1 MKKVVRFSVMLL
13 TTFVLLLTG
22 CRNNSK
28 TAIPDSAELSVTQLV
43 QRGEYLV
50 TIMGCNDCHS
60 PKEIGPKGPEILA
73 NLILSGY
80 PATRPFQK
88 VEPELIKKGWIL
100 FNADLTAAAG
110 PWGVS
115 FAANL
120 TSDQT
125 GIGNWTEENFRRAL
139 KEGKYKGL
147 ESFRM
152 LLPPMPWSNF
162 IVISDED
169 IKAIF
174 QYLKS
179 TVPVNNIVPI
189 PLSPEQI
196 Q

>member
-1 MKKVVRFSVMLL
+1 MKNVLRFTLMSLAAFFLL
-13 TTFVLLLTG
+13 ITG

-28 TAIPDSAELSVTQLV
+28 TATAENAELSVEQLV
-43 QRGEYLV
+43 QKGEYLV

-60 PKEIGPKGPEILA
+60 PKEMGPQGPV
-73 NLILSGY
+73 LIADLMLSGY
-80 PATRPFQK
+80 PASRPFQK
-88 VEPELIKKGWIL
+88 AEPGLIEKGWIL

-147 ESFRM
+147 AGLRM
-152 LLPPMPWSNF
+152 LLPPMPWANF
-162 IVISDED
+162 AVISDED
-169 IKAIF
+169 IKSIF

-179 TVPVNNIVPI
+179 TKAVNNVVPLPI
-189 PLSPEQI
+189 SPEQN

>member
-1 MKKVVRFSVMLL
+1 MKKVLRFSVMLL
-13 TTFVLLLTG
+13 VALVLLLPG

-28 TAIPDSAELSVTQLV
+28 TAIAESSELSVEQLV
-43 QRGEYLV
+43 QKGEYLV

-60 PKEIGPKGPEILA
+60 PKEMGAQGPVVIADLM
-73 NLILSGY
+73 LSGY
-80 PATRPFQK
+80 PADRPFQK
-88 VEPELIKKGWIL
+88 AEPEMIRKGWIL

-115 FAANL
+115 FAANI

-139 KEGKYKGL
+139 KEGRYKGL
-147 ESFRM
+147 AGFRM
-152 LLPPMPWSNF
+152 LLPPMPWANF
-162 IVISDED
+162 AVISDED
-169 IKAIF
+169 IKSVF

-179 TVPVNNIVPI
+179 TKPVNNIVPI
-189 PLSPEQI
+189 AVTPDQN

>member
-1 MKKVVRFSVMLL
+1 MKKALWFSVMSLGA
-13 TTFVLLLTG
+13 FILLLTG
-22 CRNNSK
+22 CRNSSK
-28 TAIPDSAELSVTQLV
+28 TAIAENTELSVTQLIEK
-43 QRGEYLV
+43 GNYFV

-60 PKEIGPKGPEILA
+60 PKELGPQGPEVVPDLM
-73 NLILSGY
+73 LSGY
-80 PATRPFQK
+80 PALRPFKK
-88 VEPELIKKGWIL
+88 VDPELIKKGWIL
-100 FNADLTAAAG
+100 FDADLTAAAG

-139 KEGKYKGL
+139 KEGRYKGL
-147 ESFRM
+147 EASRM
-152 LLPPMPWSNF
+152 LLPPMPWANFTGISN
-162 IVISDED
+162 DD

-179 TVPVNNIVPI
+179 TKPVSNVV
-189 PLSPEQI
+189 PLSISPVQN

>member
-60 PKEIGPKGPEILA
+60 PKEMGPKGPEIIA

-139 KEGKYKGL
+139 KEGRYKGL
-147 ESFRM
+147 EGFRM

-162 IVISDED
+162 TVISDED

>member
-1 MKKVVRFSVMLL
+1 MLL
-13 TTFVLLLTG
+13 VALVLLLPG

-28 TAIPDSAELSVTQLV
+28 TAIAESTELSVEQLV
-43 QRGEYLV
+43 QKGEYLV

-60 PKEIGPKGPEILA
+60 PKEMGAQGPVVIADLM
-73 NLILSGY
+73 LSGY
-80 PATRPFQK
+80 PADRPFQK
-88 VEPELIKKGWIL
+88 AEPEMIRKGWIL

-115 FAANL
+115 FAANI

-139 KEGKYKGL
+139 KEGRYKGL
-147 ESFRM
+147 AGFRM
-152 LLPPMPWSNF
+152 LLPPMPWANF
-162 IVISDED
+162 AVISDED
-169 IKAIF
+169 IKSVF

-179 TVPVNNIVPI
+179 TKPVNNIVPI
-189 PLSPEQI
+189 AVTSDQN

>member
-13 TTFVLLLTG
+13 ITPVLLLAG
-22 CRNNSK
+22 CRNNPK
-28 TAIPDSAELSVTQLV
+28 TAAPEIAELSTEQLV

-60 PKEIGPKGPEILA
+60 PKEMGPQGPVLIA
-73 NLILSGY
+73 DLILSGY
-80 PATRPFQK
+80 PAARPFEK

-125 GIGNWTEENFRRAL
+125 GIGNWTEENFKRAL

-147 ESFRM
+147 EVSRM

-162 IVISDED
+162 AVISDED
-169 IKAIF
+169 ISAIF
-174 QYLKS
+174 QYLRS
-179 TVPVNNIVPI
+179 TKPVSNVVPQPI
-189 PLSPEQI
+189 SPEQI

>member
-1 MKKVVRFSVMLL
+1 MKNVLRFSVMSLA
-13 TTFVLLLTG
+13 TFVLLLTG
-22 CRNNSK
+22 CRNNPK
-28 TAIPDSAELSVTQLV
+28 TTMAENTELSVEQLIEK
-43 QRGEYLV
+43 GKYFV

-60 PKEIGPKGPEILA
+60 PKEMGPQGPAVIADL
-73 NLILSGY
+73 LLSGY
-80 PATRPFQK
+80 PATRPFKK

-100 FNADLTAAAG
+100 FDADLTAAAG

-139 KEGKYKGL
+139 KEGRYKGL
-147 ESFRM
+147 EGSRM
-152 LLPPMPWSNF
+152 LLPPMPWANFTGISN
-162 IVISDED
+162 ED

-179 TVPVNNIVPI
+179 TKPVNNVVPL
-189 PLSPEQI
+189 PVVPEQN

>member
-1 MKKVVRFSVMLL
+1 MKNVLRFTLMSLAAFFLL
-13 TTFVLLLTG
+13 ITG

-28 TAIPDSAELSVTQLV
+28 TPMAENSELSVEQLV
-43 QRGEYLV
+43 QNGEYLV

-60 PKEIGPKGPEILA
+60 PKEMGPQGPV
-73 NLILSGY
+73 LIADLMLSGY
-80 PATRPFQK
+80 PASRPFQK
-88 VEPELIKKGWIL
+88 AEPGLIEKGWIL

-147 ESFRM
+147 AGLRM
-152 LLPPMPWSNF
+152 LLPPMPWANF
-162 IVISDED
+162 AEISDED
-169 IKAIF
+169 IKSIF

-179 TVPVNNIVPI
+179 TKPVNNVVPLPI
-189 PLSPEQI
+189 SPEQN

>member
-1 MKKVVRFSVMLL
+1 MKKIVQFSVMLL
-13 TTFVLLLTG
+13 TTFILLLTG

-28 TAIPDSAELSVTQLV
+28 TAIPESAELSVTQLV
-43 QRGEYLV
+43 QKGEYLV
-50 TIMGCNDCHS
+50 TIMGCNDCHT
-60 PKEIGPKGPEILA
+60 PKEMGPQGPEVITD
-73 NLILSGY
+73 LILSGY
-80 PATRPFQK
+80 PATRPFEK

-125 GIGNWTEENFRRAL
+125 GIGNWTEENFKRAL

-147 ESFRM
+147 EGFRM

-162 IVISDED
+162 TVISDED
-169 IKAIF
+169 VKAIF

-179 TVPVNNIVPI
+179 TKPVNNIVPI
-189 PLSPEQI
+189 PISTEQI

>member
-1 MKKVVRFSVMLL
+1 MKKVVRFSLMLL
-13 TTFVLLLTG
+13 TTFVILLTG

-28 TAIPDSAELSVTQLV
+28 TAIPESAELSVTQLV
-43 QRGEYLV
+43 QKGEYLV

-60 PKEIGPKGPEILA
+60 PKETGPQGPAVIA
-73 NLILSGY
+73 DLILSGY

-139 KEGKYKGL
+139 KEGRYKGL

-162 IVISDED
+162 TAISDED

-189 PLSPEQI
+189 PLTTEQI

>member
-60 PKEIGPKGPEILA
+60 PKEMGPKGPEIIA

-152 LLPPMPWSNF
+152 LLPPMTWSNF

>member
-1 MKKVVRFSVMLL
+1 MKKVVRFTVILL
-13 TTFVLLLTG
+13 ITPVLMLTG
-22 CRNNSK
+22 CRNNPK
-28 TAIPDSAELSVTQLV
+28 TAEPESAELSPAQLV

-60 PKEIGPKGPEILA
+60 PKEMGPQGPEVIADLM
-73 NLILSGY
+73 LSGY
-80 PATRPFQK
+80 PAARPFQK
-88 VEPELIKKGWIL
+88 VEPELIEKGWIL

-125 GIGNWTEENFRRAL
+125 GIGNWTEENFKRAL

-147 ESFRM
+147 EGFRM

-162 IVISDED
+162 AVISDED
-169 IKAIF
+169 ISAIF

-179 TVPVNNIVPI
+179 TKPVSNVVPAAI
-189 PLSPEQI
+189 SPDQI